1 MVILSFPNYHTNT
14 VIPRY
19 CMVKSRGCNLQHS
32 REGGCMSII
41 SEVLREELERNIV
54 MQKSYQDEILSLPR
68 GTMIRKK
75 ISNRDYYYLL
85 YRDQGKVTTSYL
97 GAAKKVDVNAM
108 QKQIARRRY
117 FQDSLKKL
125 KIEEKEI
132 RKAIG

>member
-1 MVILSFPNYHTNT
+1 
-14 VIPRY
+14 
-19 CMVKSRGCNLQHS
+19 
-32 REGGCMSII
+32 MSII
-41 SEVLREELERNIV
+41 SEVLREELERNIA

-68 GTMIRKK
+68 GTMILKK